1 MFSFFLSEP
10 PSDSSAISSSSR
22 MTSNI
27 VVEMQMDEQMSKG
40 QAKLSPTKSLNTFRS
55 ISSDSEANKSAP
67 KESNGFQLDSRLTK
81 MAPIKSSSIGTN
93 SSIPNE
99 TAIASTSA
107 AANVPIRLIMSNAG
121 KAMPYKALVEKVNG
135 NNRVEVLNGN
145 VNTAYGQLAK
155 ISCITAKTKSW
166 ELLAGS
172 PIVNF
177 CLCAKYV
184 LICCLD
190 GTIQFVDIKTGLAVL
205 PKLKML
211 SPVVQCVFVR
221 SKLTDIS
228 KEFALIFHCLFVE
241 YE

>member
-1 MFSFFLSEP
+1 
-10 PSDSSAISSSSR
+10 

-40 QAKLSPTKSLNTFRS
+40 QAKASPTKLLNTFRS
-55 ISSDSEANKSAP
+55 VSSDSEAIKIAP

-81 MAPIKSSSIGTN
+81 VAPIRSSSIGTN
-93 SSIPNE
+93 PNDAA
-99 TAIASTSA
+99 TASTSA
-107 AANVPIRLIMSNAG
+107 SANIPIRLIMSNAG
-121 KAMPYKALVEKVNG
+121 KAAPYKALVEKVNG

-145 VNTAYGQLAK
+145 VSTAFGQLAK
-155 ISCITAKTKSW
+155 VSCVTAKTKSW
-166 ELLAGS
+166 ELFAGS

-184 LICCLD
+184 LVCCLD
-190 GTIQFVDIKTGLAVL
+190 GTVQFVDIKTGLAVL

-211 SPVVQCVFVR
+211 SPAVQCVFVR
-221 SKLTDIS
+221 SNSTDLS
-228 KEFALIFHCLFVE
+228 KEFSFIFHCLFVE